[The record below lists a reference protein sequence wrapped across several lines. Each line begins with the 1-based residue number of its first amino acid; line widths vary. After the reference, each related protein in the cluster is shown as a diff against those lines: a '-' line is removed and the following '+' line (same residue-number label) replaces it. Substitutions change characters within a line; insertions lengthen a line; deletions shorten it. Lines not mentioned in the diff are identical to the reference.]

1 MERHRVFIILNFLS
15 VCPTERFF
23 FALKLLVHH
32 ALLVLLDIARHRIT
46 EESADLISIR
56 DIARQ

>member
-23 FALKLLVHH
+23 FALKFHIHH
-32 ALLVLLDIARHRIT
+32 VLLAQFDIARHRIT
-46 EESADLISIR
+46 LAHQYSPVR
-56 DIARQ
+56 MR